1 MEKISIDTENIQLD
15 QFLKWA
21 GVIASGGEVK
31 PMLADG
37 LIRRNG
43 EKETA
48 RRRQLRPGDIIE
60 IEGMGSWQVVRD
72 DK

>member
-1 MEKISIDTENIQLD
+1 MEKISIDTETIQLD

-31 PMLADG
+31 PMLTDG

-48 RRRQLRPGDIIE
+48 RRRQLHPGDIIA
-60 IEGMGSWQVVRD
+60 IEGMGSWQVVRA

>member
-1 MEKISIDTENIQLD
+1 MEKISIDTETIQLD

>member
-1 MEKISIDTENIQLD
+1 
-15 QFLKWA
+15 
-21 GVIASGGEVK
+21 
-31 PMLADG
+31 MLTDG

>member
-48 RRRQLRPGDIIE
+48 RRRQLHPGDIIE
-60 IEGMGSWQVVRD
+60 IEGMGSGQVVRD